1 MSERN
6 REQGR
11 KFLTTHFDAH
21 VGRGAKRFHTM
32 VPLEFQGIEL
42 DRFQPGQRIDPYDS
56 QVYIEESVDISLRE
70 SDYQRLLD
78 LLGHWQEREFVDSNT
93 KRFEQNLAFERSLR
107 KKHPGIKKAYE
118 RYRILLDMVA
128 QGKDIED

>member
-1 MSERN
+1 MSDQN
-6 REQGR
+6 REKGH

-21 VGRGAKRFHTM
+21 VGRGAKRFHTA
-32 VPLEFQGIEL
+32 LSHEFQTMKSQYNPYGS
-42 DRFQPGQRIDPYDS
+42 IDPYDH

-70 SDYQRLLD
+70 SDFQRLLD
-78 LLGHWQEREFVDSNT
+78 LLGHCQEREFVDSHT
-93 KRFEQNLAFERSLR
+93 KRLEQRIAFERSLR
-107 KKHPGIKKAYE
+107 DKHPSIKKAYE

>member
-1 MSERN
+1 MSERD
-6 REQGR
+6 REQGQ
-11 KFLTTHFDAH
+11 KFLTKHFDAH

-32 VPLEFQGIEL
+32 VPLEFQDIEL
-42 DRFQPGQRIDPYDS
+42 DHLRPGDRIDPYDR
-56 QVYIEESVDISLRE
+56 QVCVEDSVDISLRE

-78 LLGHWQEREFVDSNT
+78 LLGHWQEREWIDSRT
-93 KRFEQNLAFERSLR
+93 KYLEQRIAFERSLR
-107 KKHPGIKKAYE
+107 EKHPAIKKAYE

>member
-1 MSERN
+1 MSERD
-6 REQGR
+6 RESGQ

-21 VGRGAKRFHTM
+21 IGRGAKRFRTM
-32 VPLEFQGIEL
+32 VPLEFDIHQ
-42 DRFQPGQRIDPYDS
+42 FNPGDQIDPYDR
-56 QVYIEESVDISLRE
+56 QVCIEESVDISLRE

-78 LLGHWQEREFVDSNT
+78 LLGHWQEREFVGSYT

-107 KKHPGIKKAYE
+107 EKHPGIKKAYE
-118 RYRILLDMVA
+118 RYRILLNIVA

>member
-1 MSERN
+1 MSERD
-6 REQGR
+6 RESGQ

-21 VGRGAKRFHTM
+21 IGRGAKRFHTM
-32 VPLEFQGIEL
+32 VPLEFQGIDIHQFNPS
-42 DRFQPGQRIDPYDS
+42 DRVDPYDR
-56 QVYIEESVDISLRE
+56 QVCIEESVDISLRE

-78 LLGHWQEREFVDSNT
+78 LLGHWQEREFVGSYT

-107 KKHPGIKKAYE
+107 EKHPGIKKAYE
-118 RYRILLDMVA
+118 RYRILLNIVA